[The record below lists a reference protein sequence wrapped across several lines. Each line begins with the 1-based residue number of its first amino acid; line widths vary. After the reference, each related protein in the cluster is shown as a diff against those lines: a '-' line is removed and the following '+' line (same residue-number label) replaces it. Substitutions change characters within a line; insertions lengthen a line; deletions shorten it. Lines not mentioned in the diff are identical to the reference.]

1 MSLDIEEIIISLSGL
16 HSFRNSLWFEQVV
29 ALNDTGFD
37 QVIGGVL
44 DGVLDR
50 KEIVTNDEICRM
62 HIMANVFERV
72 SLEDNG
78 GVYKQLQIWYW
89 TLQGPRL

>member
-37 QVIGGVL
+37 QVIRWVL
-44 DGVLDR
+44 DGALDR

-62 HIMANVFERV
+62 QIMANVFERV

>member
-1 MSLDIEEIIISLSGL
+1 M
-16 HSFRNSLWFEQVV
+16 
-29 ALNDTGFD
+29 ALNDTGLD

-44 DGVLDR
+44 DGALDR
-50 KEIVTNDEICRM
+50 KEIVTKDEICRM
-62 HIMANVFERV
+62 QIMANVFERV

-78 GVYKQLQIWYW
+78 GKYKQLQIWYW